1 MQIHQ
6 NANRAAALIGQL
18 LAFSRKQNLQVKLL
32 NIREIISDLAHVLH
46 RLVGEKVN
54 LLLYHGTKLP
64 MVGGQAAIGI
74 GVNEPCGE
82 CARCNGR
89 GG

>member
-1 MQIHQ
+1 MQIHK

-32 NIREIISDLAHVLH
+32 NIREIISDLAHLLD

-54 LLLYHGTKLP
+54 LLL
-64 MVGGQAAIGI
+64 
-74 GVNEPCGE
+74 
-82 CARCNGR
+82 
-89 GG
+89 